1 MAVAPGLLVRPRS
14 SWAGD
19 SRPPTGPLSPETPLF
34 LLVHHTASANGA
46 DPVATMRSAYD
57 FHTGPDRGWPDVA
70 YNFFID
76 QFGVV
81 WEGRFGSLDGP
92 VEASATGGSQGF
104 AQLVCL
110 LGDFTA
116 VLPTAAAVASLE
128 LTLAWLADRHDIDTR
143 PGATVTFTSRGS
155 NRWPAGTEV
164 SAATISGH
172 RDMSQTACPGDT
184 FYPYLVSNVPAAVD
198 ALRSTGAPTTVEVTP
213 PTEASRTTDAPAQ
226 TDPATPDTSP
236 PVETPGPTD
245 TPDAGTV
252 RVSGPATTAAA
263 EGDGSDSVVVP
274 ALGLGAATLAGA
286 ALWYTARR
294 RAGEAPRPPDDE

>member
-1 MAVAPGLLVRPRS
+1 M
-14 SWAGD
+14 
-19 SRPPTGPLSPETPLF
+19 SPETALF

-46 DPVATMRSAYD
+46 DPVTTMQSAYN
-57 FHTGPDRGWPDVA
+57 FHTGPERGWPDVA

-116 VLPTAAAVASLE
+116 VLPTAAALASLE
-128 LTLAWLADRHDIDTR
+128 LTLAWLADRYDIDTR

-155 NRWPAGTEV
+155 NRWPAGTDV

-198 ALRSTGAPTTVEVTP
+198 ALRSTRTPVTVEATP
-213 PTEASRTTDAPAQ
+213 PAATGPPAQ
-226 TDPATPDTSP
+226 TDPQTPGTSQPSATP
-236 PVETPGPTD
+236 VPTD

-252 RVSGPATTAAA
+252 RVAGPATTAAA
-263 EGDGSDSVVVP
+263 EGDSGDSVALP

-294 RAGEAPRPPDDE
+294 RAGEAPGPPDNE